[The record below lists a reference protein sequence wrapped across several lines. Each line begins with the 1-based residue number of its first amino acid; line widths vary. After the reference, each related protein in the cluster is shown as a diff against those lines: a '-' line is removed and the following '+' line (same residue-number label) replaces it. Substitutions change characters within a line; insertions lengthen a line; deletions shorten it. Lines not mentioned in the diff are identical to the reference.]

1 MRVLHVLTNLDFGG
15 AQLSVVN
22 ICVSLRRRGLDVRV
36 AHSSAGGREF
46 CASDLLYQRLREGEV
61 PLYDVPQMR
70 RDVSPYHDFLALTH
84 LRRLIREVRPE
95 IVHTHMSKAGVLGR
109 LAASLEKT
117 PCVIHTVRGWSFYSA
132 GSTLKRRAFIYL
144 ERFSAR
150 LTDKMLAVSPRQVAD
165 GLAVGVGS
173 PDDYLVVRSGIDVGQ
188 FQAGV
193 SDTRELRH
201 GLGIPPGVP
210 VVGTVMALVEQKAP
224 LDFVATAAE
233 VLRARPDTH
242 FLVVGDGP
250 LREQMTELIRAK
262 AIGERV
268 HLVGH
273 STDVPRLLGVM
284 DLFLLTSRWEGMP
297 RVILEAMA
305 AGVPVVATSVG
316 GVPEIVEH
324 GKSGLLAPPGN
335 VELLK
340 RHTVRL
346 LENPAEARQLSRRA
360 SRDVAAEFDI
370 STVTARHEQLYAE
383 LLKRKLNRGGR
394 GPARAA
400 ASLSAS
406 E

>member
-1 MRVLHVLTNLDFGG
+1 VRVLHVLTNLDFGG

-36 AHSSAGGREF
+36 AHSSVGGRQF
-46 CASDLLYQRLREGEV
+46 CGSELLYQRLREGEV
-61 PLYDVPQMR
+61 PLYDVPRMR
-70 RDVSPYHDFLALTH
+70 RGVNPFYDLMALAH

-117 PCVIHTVRGWSFYSA
+117 PCVIHTVRGWSFYVGGSA
-132 GSTLKRRAFIYL
+132 LKRRAFVYL

-165 GLAVGVGS
+165 GLEAGIGS

-188 FQAGV
+188 FQAV
-193 SDTRELRH
+193 RSDAGALRQ
-201 GLGIPPGVP
+201 GLGIPSGMP

-233 VLRARPDTH
+233 ILRARPGTH

-250 LREQMTELIRAK
+250 LRGQMKEAIREK
-262 AIGERV
+262 AIQKNV

-273 STDVPRLLGVM
+273 STDVPRMLGIM
-284 DLFLLTSRWEGMP
+284 DVFLLTSRWEGMP
-297 RVILEAMA
+297 RAILEAMT

-316 GVPEIVEH
+316 GVPEIIEH
-324 GKSGLLAPPGN
+324 DKNGLLAPPGG

-340 RHTVRL
+340 RHTIRL
-346 LENPAEARQLSRRA
+346 LENPARARELCRQARRY
-360 SRDVAAEFDI
+360 VAAEFDI
-370 STVTARHEQLYAE
+370 STVTAKHEQLYAE
-383 LLKRKLNRGGR
+383 LLKRKLH
-394 GPARAA
+394 
-400 ASLSAS
+400 
-406 E
+406 